1 MQFHQKDGS
10 SGVGH
15 TNLNPRGNIA
25 NWGTL
30 STVETFKIISSL
42 EWEIMLEDSPHIQ
55 VQFSAKVVTFRR
67 IFHFHSRP
75 QDHKLKT
82 NLFEQS
88 WVEET
93 TMAIT
98 LL

>member
-1 MQFHQKDGS
+1 M
-10 SGVGH
+10 
-15 TNLNPRGNIA
+15 NLNPRRNIA

-30 STVETFKIISSL
+30 PTVEIFKIISSL
-42 EWEIMLEDSPHIQ
+42 EQEIMLGVSPHIQ
-55 VQFSAKVVTFRR
+55 VQFSAKVVMLRR
-67 IFHFHSRP
+67 IFHSHP
-75 QDHKLKT
+75 NHKLRT
-82 NLFEQS
+82 NLFQQS